1 MTEKDK
7 DFLKQLAKVY
17 LVVMI
22 GTSTILTNIY
32 ITVGYKVIY
41 HLPLTSLTGLLT
53 WIILS
58 IVLSPLFI
66 YIKFMKKGMK
76 YVQEHFIF
84 SNWNTFIFLLPTI
97 IAFVVGTVVAHQENR
112 QQMTGYNIGISF
124 IDYDYQN
131 ATFKPYTDKQTT
143 ELAEKLK
150 AAGQKEQVLD
160 DKKYYIFYKSTC
172 PYCKVGLT
180 SLLERLPEDKRQ
192 NLVFIDLN
200 SNDAER
206 VANALGVDKAG
217 TVVTVVKDKESGNS
231 TPMKETIAYDDDKDD
246 IVANKDLIDKI
257 VAKENV

>member
-1 MTEKDK
+1 MLKKDR
-7 DFLKQLAKVY
+7 DFLKQLYKSY

-22 GTSTILTNIY
+22 GTGIILSSIY
-32 ITVGYKVIY
+32 LTVEYKVIY
-41 HLPLTSLTGLLT
+41 HLSLYGVLAWL
-53 WIILS
+53 ILS

-66 YIKFMKKGMK
+66 YTRGMK
-76 YVQEHFIF
+76 HIQEHFIL
-84 SNWNTFIFLLPTI
+84 SNWSTLLFLLPTI
-97 IAFVVGTVVAHQENR
+97 VALSIGMIVAHQENR
-112 QQMTGYNIGISF
+112 QQMTSYNIGISF
-124 IDYDYQN
+124 MDYQKS
-131 ATFKPYTDKQTT
+131 TFRPYTDKQTT
-143 ELAEKLK
+143 ELAEKL

-180 SLLERLPEDKRQ
+180 SLLERLPEDRQ
-192 NLVFIDLN
+192 QDLVFIDLN

-217 TVVTVVKDKESGNS
+217 TVVAVVEDKENGNS
-231 TPMKETIAYDDDKDD
+231 KLMKETIAFDDDKDE

>member
-1 MTEKDK
+1 MLKKDR
-7 DFLKQLAKVY
+7 DFLKQLYKSY

-22 GTSTILTNIY
+22 GTGIILSSIY
-32 ITVGYKVIY
+32 LTVEYKVIY
-41 HLPLTSLTGLLT
+41 HLSLYGVLAWL
-53 WIILS
+53 ILS

-66 YIKFMKKGMK
+66 YTKGMK
-76 YVQEHFIF
+76 HIQEHFIL
-84 SNWNTFIFLLPTI
+84 SNWSTLLFLLPTI
-97 IAFVVGTVVAHQENR
+97 VALSVGMIVAHQENR
-112 QQMTGYNIGISF
+112 QQMTSYNIGISF
-124 IDYDYQN
+124 MDYQKS
-131 ATFKPYTDKQTT
+131 TFRPYTDKQTT
-143 ELAEKLK
+143 ELAEKLE
-150 AAGQKEQVLD
+150 AAGQKERVLD
-160 DKKYYIFYKSTC
+160 DKGYYIFYKTTC

-217 TVVTVVKDKESGNS
+217 TVVAVVKDKENGNS
-231 TPMKETIAYDDDKDD
+231 KLMKETIAFDDDDKDE